1 MWWRIGWQRVSRSCT
16 LRVLLEVQSSPLVC
30 RAVVAN
36 GAFSPYD
43 SCVALK
49 RIGPDLSFYY
59 IVLTET
65 NGSCSRF
72 SDSFSNTDKSI
83 VFAYIL
89 VLSLGGSFS
98 SARDNWCSTITIPVK
113 VECDYELK
121 GLSIFG
127 WVGNIVTE
135 LSNWWTLF
143 SLHIKFWSW

>member
-1 MWWRIGWQRVSRSCT
+1 M
-16 LRVLLEVQSSPLVC
+16 VLLVHTT
-30 RAVVAN
+30 R
-36 GAFSPYD
+36 
-43 SCVALK
+43 VALK

-121 GLSIFG
+121 GLSIFC
-127 WVGNIVTE
+127 WVGNIVSWATDVHY
-135 LSNWWTLF
+135 
-143 SLHIKFWSW
+143 LHIKFWSR